1 VGVARAIC
9 YRGRM
14 ARKTEHSKLGKW
26 SLGLSLSFGVVFLL
40 GLAGLRFMQSAGYV
54 EDSGTPPRF
63 AILLVLVMLACLLFV
78 LVAVVLGVAGML
90 QRRRKKRYAVLGAFV
105 GLLVLGAAYY
115 EWLGPFLASRGYALP
130 LT

>member
-1 VGVARAIC
+1 
-9 YRGRM
+9 M

-26 SLGLSLSFGVVFLL
+26 SLGLSLFFGVAFLL
-40 GLAGLRFMQSAGYV
+40 GLAGLRFMQSTGYV
-54 EDSGTPPRF
+54 EDTGTPPRF
-63 AILLVLVMLACLLFV
+63 AILLVLVMLACLSFV

-115 EWLGPFLASRGYALP
+115 AWLGPFLASRGYALP

>member
-1 VGVARAIC
+1 
-9 YRGRM
+9 M
-14 ARKTEHSKLGKW
+14 ARRTEHSTLGKW
-26 SLGLSLSFGVVFLL
+26 SLGLALFFGVAFLL
-40 GLAGLRFMQSAGYV
+40 GFAGLRFMQSTGYV
-54 EDSGTPPRF
+54 EDTGTPPRF

-105 GLLVLGAAYY
+105 SVLVLAVAYY
-115 EWLGPFLASRGYALP
+115 AWLGPFLASRGYPLP

>member
-1 VGVARAIC
+1 
-9 YRGRM
+9 M
-14 ARKTEHSKLGKW
+14 ARRTEHSKLGKW
-26 SLGLSLSFGVVFLL
+26 SLGLSLFFGGAFLL
-40 GLAGLRFMQSAGYV
+40 GYAGLRFMQSAGYV
-54 EDSGTPPRF
+54 EDTGTPPRF

-78 LVAVVLGVAGML
+78 LVAVVLGVAGIL

-105 GLLVLGAAYY
+105 GLLVLGAAYN